1 MGSTRKNS
9 SNPESGGVQAL
20 VGSGADVR
28 LRGFSCPQEGLDEA
42 FLTCLASEYARSVTR
57 LLLDAYAQPL
67 AAHTTGL
74 AELLREWSDVSR
86 PPHAAW
92 DSSFGDAFSL
102 LQASIPEKVVSVVA
116 RIGLHLGA
124 RGLPGTWTAALGR
137 SVPLRWGPYLLSPGA
152 ENLAVDSDGDV
163 AEIRISDGRAERTI
177 RLTSG
182 EDDWKADGAELLPRF
197 GPQRA
202 VVLHKNQLALNGF
215 DELVEAS
222 VDSIEPQAIATLE
235 RAMGIIANHAPAY
248 LPWVERVVHETFLIR
263 PQVKHIQSGSI
274 AKYFGLV
281 HVSATSNATAIA
293 ELLVHEASHQY
304 FHLLTLLDPFDDGS
318 DGNLYYSPA
327 VRKERSLARI
337 GVAYHAF
344 ANILLM
350 YDACLASNIDD
361 DGYCDRGRV
370 KLAPEVDQL
379 EAPLR
384 GNAAMTA
391 VGRALCEPLIE
402 RLHH

>member
-1 MGSTRKNS
+1 MGSTRRNS
-9 SNPESGGVQAL
+9 SSRESTGIQSVA
-20 VGSGADVR
+20 GSEADAR

-42 FLTCLASEYARSVTR
+42 FLKCLASEYARSVTG
-57 LLLDAYAQPL
+57 LLLDAYADPL
-67 AAHTTGL
+67 AANSAGL
-74 AELLREWSDVSR
+74 VELLRDWSDEPR

-92 DSSFGDAFSL
+92 SSSFGDAFTL
-102 LQASIPEKVVSVVA
+102 LQAHDPDRVVPVAA
-116 RIGLHLGA
+116 RIALHLGA
-124 RGLPGTWTAALGR
+124 HGLAGTWSAALGR
-137 SVPLRWGPYLLSPGA
+137 PVPLRWGPYLLPGDA
-152 ENLAVDSDGDV
+152 QIAVESDGDV
-163 AEIRISDGRAERTI
+163 AEVRMGEGAAGRAL
-177 RLTSG
+177 RLDG
-182 EDDWKADGAELLPRF
+182 GIDRWHADGAELLPRF
-197 GPQRA
+197 GRQRA
-202 VVLHKNQLALNGF
+202 VVLHKNQLALAGF
-215 DELVEAS
+215 DELVDAS
-222 VDSIEPQAIATLE
+222 VGSIRPETLATLE
-235 RAMGIIANHAPAY
+235 RAMDIIANHAPAY
-248 LPWVERVVHETFLIR
+248 LPWVERVVHEMFLIR

-281 HVSATSNATAIA
+281 HVSATPNAAAIA

-318 DGNLYYSPA
+318 DGTMYYSPA

-350 YDACLASNIDD
+350 YDACLESNIDD
-361 DGYCDRGRV
+361 DGYCRRGRV

-384 GNAAMTA
+384 GNGAMTA

>member
-1 MGSTRKNS
+1 MGSTRRNS
-9 SNPESGGVQAL
+9 SNPGSSGVQAL
-20 VGSGADVR
+20 VGSETSVR

-57 LLLDAYAQPL
+57 LLLDGYEKPL
-67 AAHTTGL
+67 AEHTTGL
-74 AELLREWSDVSR
+74 AELLGEWSDESR
-86 PPHAAW
+86 PPHSAW
-92 DSSFGDAFSL
+92 DSAFGDAFTL
-102 LQASIPEKVVSVVA
+102 LQASSPETVASVGA

-124 RGLPGTWTAALGR
+124 HGLPGKWTAALGR
-137 SVPLRWGPYLLSPGA
+137 SVPLRWGPYLLSA
-152 ENLAVDSDGDV
+152 AARNLAVDSDGKV
-163 AEIRISDGRAERTI
+163 AEIRMSDGRAERTI

-182 EDDWKADGAELLPRF
+182 KDGWKADEAELLPCF
-197 GPQRA
+197 GRQRA
-202 VVLHKNQLALNGF
+202 VVLHKNQLALSGF
-215 DELVEAS
+215 DELLDAS
-222 VDSIEPQAIATLE
+222 VDRIEPHALATLE

-248 LPWVERVVHETFLIR
+248 VPWVERVVHETFLIR

-318 DGNLYYSPA
+318 DGNMYYSPA
-327 VRKERSLARI
+327 VRKERTLARI

-350 YDACLASNIDD
+350 YEACLASNIDD
-361 DGYCDRGRV
+361 DGYCDRGLV
-370 KLAPEVDQL
+370 KLAPEVGQL

-384 GNAAMTA
+384 ENAAMTA